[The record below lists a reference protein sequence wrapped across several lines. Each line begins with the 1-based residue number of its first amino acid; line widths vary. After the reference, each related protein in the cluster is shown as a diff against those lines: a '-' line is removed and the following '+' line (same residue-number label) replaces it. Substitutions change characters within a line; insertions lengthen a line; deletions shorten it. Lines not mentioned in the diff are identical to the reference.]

1 MNLSESEWKWNGRRE
16 DPSLSL
22 SLSHSSALFCVGEFG
37 GVGES
42 FPERECDGGGGSYS
56 YIIGD

>member
-1 MNLSESEWKWNGRRE
+1 MEMEREKRR
-16 DPSLSL
+16 PPSL

-42 FPERECDGGGGSYS
+42 FPERERDGGGGSYS